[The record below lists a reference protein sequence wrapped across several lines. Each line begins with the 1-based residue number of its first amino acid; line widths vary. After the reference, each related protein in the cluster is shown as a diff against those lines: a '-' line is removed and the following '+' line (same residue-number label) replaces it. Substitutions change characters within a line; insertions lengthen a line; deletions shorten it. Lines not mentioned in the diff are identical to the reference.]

1 MSIIEPS
8 ILSRVPTDVLR
19 MALTLVP
26 AGASADDA
34 HQLRE
39 RVLGELRRRRH
50 PAESVGIPAATRRM
64 TTADVAAYLQQHIP
78 NITAADAHAAANGM
92 ARTILADLWLSARE
106 HYNRGQR

>member
-19 MALTLVP
+19 MTLTLVP

-50 PAESVGIPAATRRM
+50 PAESVGIPASRRRIA
-64 TTADVAAYLQQHIP
+64 TADVAEYLQQHVP
-78 NITAADAHAAANGM
+78 NISAADAHAAANGM
-92 ARTILADLWLSARE
+92 ARTVLADLWLSARE
-106 HYNRGQR
+106 HYNREQR